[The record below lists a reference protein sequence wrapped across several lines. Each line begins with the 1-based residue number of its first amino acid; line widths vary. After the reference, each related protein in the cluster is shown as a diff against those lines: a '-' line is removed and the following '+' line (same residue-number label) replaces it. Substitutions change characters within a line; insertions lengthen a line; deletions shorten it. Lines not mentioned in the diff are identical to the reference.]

1 MLLVLV
7 KHLPRTQNDT
17 DLHLL
22 LNNLR
27 YTDDTT
33 LMGGSKEELKSLLMK
48 VKEESEKNSLK
59 TQHSKNEDHGI
70 RSHHFTA
77 NRMGNNGNRDRF
89 YFLGPQ
95 NHGRW

>member
-1 MLLVLV
+1 MPYLEPSGIASGFPRVRFVFGYPHPMLLVLV

-59 TQHSKNEDHGI
+59 TQHSKN
-70 RSHHFTA
+70 
-77 NRMGNNGNRDRF
+77 
-89 YFLGPQ
+89 
-95 NHGRW
+95 